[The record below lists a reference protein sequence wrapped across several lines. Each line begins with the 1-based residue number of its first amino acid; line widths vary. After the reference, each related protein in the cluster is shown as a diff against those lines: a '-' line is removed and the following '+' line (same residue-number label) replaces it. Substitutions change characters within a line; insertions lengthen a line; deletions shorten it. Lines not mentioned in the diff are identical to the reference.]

1 MILAD
6 KIINLRKKA
15 GWSQEELAGRLGV
28 TRQSVSKWEG
38 AQSVPDIEKIVQ
50 LSRLFSVTTDYLLK
64 DELEEP
70 ESVVM
75 SDAIRQADPEIPYR
89 QGTMEEASTYMK
101 LERENAPKKAL
112 ATFLWVSSPIILIL
126 LASMSEYARFGI
138 NENAAAAIG
147 LCVLILFVAIGVVIY
162 TTCSDKEKAYAFL
175 EKEPIETE
183 YGVTGLAK
191 ERQKEFQPLYTRNKI
206 IGTVLCIFSI
216 IPIFVV
222 MGLDAADIVYCA
234 AVCFMLF
241 VIAIACLFFVY
252 AGTINASMQKLLEEE
267 EYTRE
272 NKARSGIF
280 SAVSTCYWLLVTAIF
295 LFVCFGPYGNAQPR
309 YYWVIWAIAGV
320 LYGAVTAVLKAVR
333 RQ

>member
-1 MILAD
+1 MFLAD

-70 ESVVM
+70 EPVLVT
-75 SDAIRQADPEIPYR
+75 DAGTQENPEKTYR
-89 QGTMEEASTYMK
+89 RVTMEEASAYMK

-112 ATFLWVSSPIILIL
+112 ATCLWVSSPIALIL

-162 TTCSDKEKAYAFL
+162 TRCSAKEKDYAFL
-175 EKEPIETE
+175 
-183 YGVTGLAK
+183 
-191 ERQKEFQPLYTRNKI
+191 
-206 IGTVLCIFSI
+206 
-216 IPIFVV
+216 
-222 MGLDAADIVYCA
+222 
-234 AVCFMLF
+234 
-241 VIAIACLFFVY
+241 
-252 AGTINASMQKLLEEE
+252 
-267 EYTRE
+267 
-272 NKARSGIF
+272 
-280 SAVSTCYWLLVTAIF
+280 
-295 LFVCFGPYGNAQPR
+295 
-309 YYWVIWAIAGV
+309 
-320 LYGAVTAVLKAVR
+320 
-333 RQ
+333 